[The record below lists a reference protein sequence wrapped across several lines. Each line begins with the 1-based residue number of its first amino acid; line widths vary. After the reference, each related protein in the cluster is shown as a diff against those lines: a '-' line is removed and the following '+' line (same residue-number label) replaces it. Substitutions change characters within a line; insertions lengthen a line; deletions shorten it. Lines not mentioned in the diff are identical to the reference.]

1 MALRHTGSGPVICR
15 AAEWL
20 SNACTAFFAHPITV
34 MVTMLLSAASFAWA
48 CISPTEL
55 SWTLF
60 LSILAIAMQAA
71 DLFKSRN
78 DA

>member
-1 MALRHTGSGPVICR
+1 MTG
-15 AAEWL
+15 
-20 SNACTAFFAHPITV
+20 AFFAHPVTV
-34 MVTMLLSAASFAWA
+34 MVSMLLSAASLVWA

-71 DLFKSRN
+71 DLFKTKRSRG
-78 DA
+78 

>member
-1 MALRHTGSGPVICR
+1 MIAR
-15 AAEWL
+15 AAQWV
-20 SNACTAFFAHPITV
+20 SDASSAFFSHPITV
-34 MVTMLLSAASFAWA
+34 MVSMVLSAVSLVWA

-71 DLFKSRN
+71 DLFKNKRRS
-78 DA
+78 

>member
-1 MALRHTGSGPVICR
+1 MRR
-15 AAEWL
+15 AAEWV
-20 SNACTAFFAHPITV
+20 SDTTSAFFAHPITV
-34 MVTMLLSAASFAWA
+34 MVSMLLSAASFAWA

-71 DLFKSRN
+71 DLFKARN